1 LLQSFEA
8 LRPRAGGVKFVRD
21 GATCGLQLLQ
31 SHAEFFDGHKPLAAN
46 YWCPARMRSASAWT
60 TVKVDTFMLGKGKLS
75 ASQLTSATRIGSET
89 TVSYE
94 PTTQTATLDPY
105 GSTTS
110 RLAKCQR
117 YTAKLTSRVK
127 DKAGNPAIEK
137 IWQFKTLC

>member
-1 LLQSFEA
+1 MVM
-8 LRPRAGGVKFVRD
+8 R
-21 GATCGLQLLQ
+21 
-31 SHAEFFDGHKPLAAN
+31 PLAAS
-46 YWCPARMRSASAWT
+46 YWYPALMRSTSAGT
-60 TVKVDTFMLGKGKLS
+60 TVKVDTFMLGKGMLS
-75 ASQLTSATRIGSET
+75 ASQLTSATRIASET

-94 PTTQTATLDPY
+94 PKTQTATLDPY

-137 IWQFKTLC
+137 IWQFTTLCWSRPYSRQFYSPGTVFRDEDLEAHRRMFCTLSG

>member
-1 LLQSFEA
+1 
-8 LRPRAGGVKFVRD
+8 
-21 GATCGLQLLQ
+21 
-31 SHAEFFDGHKPLAAN
+31 
-46 YWCPARMRSASAWT
+46 MRSASAWT
-60 TVKVDTFMLGKGKLS
+60 TVKVDTFLLGKGKLS
-75 ASQLTSATRIGSET
+75 ASQLTSATRIASET

-127 DKAGNPAIEK
+127 DKAGNSAIEK
-137 IWQFKTLC
+137 ICQFRTL

>member
-1 LLQSFEA
+1 MLQSFEA
-8 LRPRAGGVKFVRD
+8 LGPLADGVEFVRD

-31 SHAEFFDGHKPLAAN
+31 SHAEFFDGQRPLAAS

-75 ASQLTSATRIGSET
+75 TSQLTSATRIASQT

-117 YTAKLTSRVK
+117 YTAKLTNRVK
-127 DKAGNPAIEK
+127 HKAGNPAI
-137 IWQFKTLC
+137 TRMRP

>member
-1 LLQSFEA
+1 MLQSFEA
-8 LRPRAGGVKFVRD
+8 LGPLADGVEFVRD

-31 SHAEFFDGHKPLAAN
+31 SHAEFFDGQKAIGRQLLVPGAHAVGLGLDN
-46 YWCPARMRSASAWT
+46 
-60 TVKVDTFMLGKGKLS
+60 GKGGHLHAGQGEALS
-75 ASQLTSATRIGSET
+75 SQLTSATRIASQT

-127 DKAGNPAIEK
+127 HKAGNPAI
-137 IWQFKTLC
+137 TRMRP

>member
-1 LLQSFEA
+1 VPGAHAVGLGLDNGK
-8 LRPRAGGVKFVRD
+8 GGH
-21 GATCGLQLLQ
+21 L
-31 SHAEFFDGHKPLAAN
+31 HA
-46 YWCPARMRSASAWT
+46 
-60 TVKVDTFMLGKGKLS
+60 GKGKLS
-75 ASQLTSATRIGSET
+75 ASQLTSATRIASET

-127 DKAGNPAIEK
+127 DKAGNSAIEK
-137 IWQFKTLC
+137 ICQFRTL